1 MFVST
6 ENNLESLENYQKR
19 VRILQDLESM
29 DQTSSGSD
37 GDHKQV
43 GGGFVRFSSRLN
55 PGRKRSIKIL
65 GNKDDFWGFELTW
78 YNSKFYNS
86 PSKEGPV
93 FPYYQ

>member
-1 MFVST
+1 MFDST

-29 DQTSSGSD
+29 DQTS
-37 GDHKQV
+37 
-43 GGGFVRFSSRLN
+43 L
-55 PGRKRSIKIL
+55 KRSIKIL

-86 PSKEGPV
+86 PSKPGPV

>member
-1 MFVST
+1 MFDST

-43 GGGFVRFSSRLN
+43 GGGFVRFS
-55 PGRKRSIKIL
+55 
-65 GNKDDFWGFELTW
+65 
-78 YNSKFYNS
+78 
-86 PSKEGPV
+86 
-93 FPYYQ
+93 

>member
-1 MFVST
+1 MFDST

-29 DQTSSGSD
+29 DQTS
-37 GDHKQV
+37 
-43 GGGFVRFSSRLN
+43 L
-55 PGRKRSIKIL
+55 KRSIKIL
-65 GNKDDFWGFELTW
+65 GNKDDFWGFEVTW
-78 YNSKFYNS
+78 YNSANL

>member
-37 GDHKQV
+37 GDQV
-43 GGGFVRFSSRLN
+43 GGGFVRFSSRIN
-55 PGRKRSIKIL
+55 PGLKRSIKIL

-86 PSKEGPV
+86 PSKPGPV
-93 FPYYQ
+93 FTYYQ